1 MVYSLE
7 PQMLQEQCG
16 KKQRIQHTGT
26 NTVVMLLVKTASS
39 GRIRVETTSPL
50 SMAVEVRAAMESAA
64 RAHLEKRGVSEK

>member
-1 MVYSLE
+1 
-7 PQMLQEQCG
+7 
-16 KKQRIQHTGT
+16 
-26 NTVVMLLVKTASS
+26 MLLVKTASC